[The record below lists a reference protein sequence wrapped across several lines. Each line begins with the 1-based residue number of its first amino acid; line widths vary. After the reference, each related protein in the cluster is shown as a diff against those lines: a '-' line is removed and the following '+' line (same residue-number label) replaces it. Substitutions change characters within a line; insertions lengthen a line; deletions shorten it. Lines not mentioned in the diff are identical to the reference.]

1 VDRGVFCAAGNTF
14 TGVKIASK
22 QSEAASLET
31 IAFERRMDLS
41 SETTGNT
48 WAPVL
53 SAFLPAYQIMQLRV
67 YQVIMNYKYLTK
79 IKVLNQ
85 FR

>member
-1 VDRGVFCAAGNTF
+1 M
-14 TGVKIASK
+14 IASK
-22 QSEAASLET
+22 QSEAVSLET
-31 IAFERRMDLS
+31 IAFARRMDLS

-53 SAFLPAYQIMQLRV
+53 LAFLPAYQILQL
-67 YQVIMNYKYLTK
+67 YKELINYNYLTK
-79 IKVLNQ
+79 IKGLKQ